1 MLPRRTYWP
10 VTLLL
15 SLILA
20 LPVSAQGRTSPTAT
34 TCPAALRAE
43 SAPCVDTAPPTFA
56 CATFSSGSLR
66 ECRVTVRYSV
76 QTPRPAQITVDILCV
91 ATMRLNAD
99 ERSFPVTRQGRG
111 KLKLGDSTVTAG
123 QMEVVARFVQSQK
136 FVTATV
142 DQATCGLAPE
152 RGS

>member
-1 MLPRRTYWP
+1 
-10 VTLLL
+10 
-15 SLILA
+15 
-20 LPVSAQGRTSPTAT
+20 
-34 TCPAALRAE
+34 
-43 SAPCVDTAPPTFA
+43 
-56 CATFSSGSLR
+56 
-66 ECRVTVRYSV
+66 V

-91 ATMRLNAD
+91 ATLRMAAD
-99 ERSFPVTRQGRG
+99 ERSFPVTRQGKG
-111 KLKLGDSTVTAG
+111 KLKLGDSTVTDG